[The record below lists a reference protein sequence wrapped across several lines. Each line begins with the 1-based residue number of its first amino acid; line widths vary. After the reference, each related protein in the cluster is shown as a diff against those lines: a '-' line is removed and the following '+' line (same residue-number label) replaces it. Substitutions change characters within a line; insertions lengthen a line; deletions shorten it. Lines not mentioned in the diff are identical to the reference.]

1 LGKHK
6 AEGRR
11 ETVLLLLL
19 LLREEEEEEA
29 WCDNK
34 SQLEKR
40 SGMKSVPQAED
51 TLLAHMM
58 ILVGLQW
65 SRKAPVVVVVAVQRA
80 LCVCVGEKRR
90 RSKRGKTK
98 EEQND
103 DSEQVW
109 GSTPTR
115 NR

>member
-1 LGKHK
+1 MKHK

-19 LLREEEEEEA
+19 LLREEEEKEEEA
-29 WCDNK
+29 WCENK

-40 SGMKSVPQAED
+40 SSMKSVPQAED

-58 ILVGLQW
+58 ILVGLQC
-65 SRKAPVVVVVAVQRA
+65 SRKAPVVVAMQRA
-80 LCVCVGEKRR
+80 LSVCVGEKRR
-90 RSKRGKTK
+90 RGKRGQMK
-98 EEQND
+98 EEEDD